1 MSNSIST
8 AIKITD
14 GFSPALKG
22 LHNALSIVT
31 TSLMSAQKQ
40 FGKPIDTSSFTQ
52 AQTEL
57 AKVSMQFD
65 QIAKET
71 EQAKQAQDRYNQ
83 SLNQS
88 SGMMGNLWGKVK
100 GLIGAY
106 ATLEAGKFLIN
117 SADTYGMTLSRLD
130 MMNDGLQTTA
140 ELEDM
145 IRASANRTY
154 SSFSATADA
163 VGKLGI
169 NAKGAFNNTQ
179 DVVNFAEQ
187 INKHMAIAGTKGAQ
201 AEGAWL
207 QLTQAM
213 SNGVLRG
220 DELQSVMDGMPT
232 LVEAITKEFGERG
245 VKGSIKQIAEQGLI
259 TAEVVKTALYKCA
272 DETNEKFQNMQTTFG
287 DLWNLFKNYSDEAL
301 KPVFKKLNSISGS
314 ETARK
319 IAMGLGVAV
328 GLVAKGLLVVMNTI
342 EGIFNFI
349 STNMSWIQPLFMA
362 VAGACLVWGAALAWV
377 KLQALYTTVQTA
389 LLAVSQSIAQLAT
402 LGLSGAMA
410 KLCAVMAIN
419 PMTLWIIAGVLLVGV
434 FYVIIGV
441 INKLTGTS
449 ISATGLIAGAFAWL
463 GGAIV
468 NVFVGVWNFIVHIVN
483 SLISAFTKVGEFI
496 YNAFNGGFTSW
507 IDGAKNAL
515 WSFIDWALNLIKP
528 LIKVWDKL
536 KGTNYAETLQ
546 MKVDKK
552 LASTKGANYKSFAQP
567 NIDAG
572 KLGYVDANAW
582 AGTAY
587 TKTKDVVDNFSL
599 SDVIGKVLG
608 DSKDELAS
616 LTAEQMLQNAKDSSK
631 TADGYGG
638 TLDDIAK
645 SANDIAKSAGD
656 TAKNTG
662 ATAKNAQSNYDEEMK
677 FMRELGQ
684 REAINRFTTAQVK
697 VMQNNSN
704 NIASGVDAD
713 SIIARLTEG
722 LREALAVASER

>member
-31 TSLMSAQKQ
+31 SSLIDAQKQ

-52 AQTEL
+52 AQQEL
-57 AKVSMQFD
+57 AKVQMQFD

-71 EQAKQAQDRYNQ
+71 EQAKQAQDKYNQ
-83 SLNQS
+83 SLAN
-88 SGMMGNLWGKVK
+88 GNNFVNGLWGKVK

-117 SADTYGMTLSRLD
+117 SADQYGMTISRLD
-130 MMNDGLQTTA
+130 LMNDGLQTTA
-140 ELEDM
+140 ELEDI

-163 VGKLGI
+163 VGKLGV

-179 DVVNFAEQ
+179 DIVNFAEQ
-187 INKHMAIAGTKGAQ
+187 INKHLAIAGTKGAQ

-232 LVEAITKEFGERG
+232 LVQAIADEFGERG
-245 VKGSIKQIAEQGLI
+245 VKGSIKEIAEQGLI
-259 TAEVVKTALYKCA
+259 TAEVVKSALYKSA
-272 DETNEKFQNMQTTFG
+272 DDTNKKFEEMQTTFG
-287 DLWNLFKNYSDEAL
+287 DLWNLFKNKADEAL

-319 IAMGLGVAV
+319 IAMGLGAV
-328 GLVAKGLLVVMNTI
+328 VGVIANVVLGVMNVI
-342 EGIFNFI
+342 EGVFNFI
-349 STNMSWIQPLFMA
+349 SSNLSWIRPLFLA
-362 VAGACLVWGAALAWV
+362 VAGACAVWGASLAFV
-377 KLQALYTTVQTA
+377 KIQAGLVAVKTAILAGVQT
-389 LLAVSQSIAQLAT
+389 LANLAT
-402 LGLSGAMA
+402 IALTGGMTALG
-410 KLCAVMAIN
+410 AVMAVN
-419 PMTLWIIAGVLLVGV
+419 PMTLWIIAGIALIGV
-434 FYVIIGV
+434 FYAIVGA
-441 INKLTGTS
+441 INKLTGSS

-463 GGAIV
+463 AGAIID
-468 NVFVGVWNFIVHIVN
+468 VFVGVWNFIVHLVN

-507 IDGAKNAL
+507 IDGARNAL
-515 WSFIDWALNLIKP
+515 WSFVDWALNLIKP
-528 LIKVWDKL
+528 LIKIWDKL
-536 KGTNYAETLQ
+536 KGTNYAESLQ
-546 MKVDKK
+546 TTVNNK
-552 LASTKGANYKSFAQP
+552 LASTKGSGYKSIAQP

-572 KLGYVDANAW
+572 KLGYVNANAW
-582 AGTAY
+582 AKGAY
-587 TKTKDVVDNFSL
+587 TNTKSFVDNFSL
-599 SDVIGKVLG
+599 SDLMGKVLG
-608 DSKDELAS
+608 SNNDELAS
-616 LTAEQMLQNAKDSSK
+616 MTAEQMLQNAKDSAK

-645 SANDIAKSAGD
+645 NTGKTADN

-662 ATAKNAQSNYDEEMK
+662 KTADNTKNYDEEMK

-697 VMQNNSN
+697 VMQTNSN
-704 NIASGVDAD
+704 NIASSVDAD

-722 LREALAVASER
+722 LREALAVAAER